1 MVKRKEFLL
10 DLPSIVKLGSTG
22 KCEIYAQ
29 KGKFVVGSTYPLA
42 HYVGY
47 SVKVERMFEKG
58 NRTCLELSMSPVAL
72 SKGPSVVDAIRKIQL
87 LKLCDKGAFIGKKE
101 KYQLGEVLAVAEPYC
116 MIWDRLDG
124 DEKVE
129 FMHRVADAHGVEAS
143 MARSVYGWYN
153 ADKVKPELMERKVK
167 VVEAFSVNAREIVP
181 ELWEEIGLKWLSE
194 EFEEMKKR
202 DYIGSAKWNANKP
215 VIIYRYE
222 TEVVE

>member
-1 MVKRKEFLL
+1 MATKQKIVL
-10 DLPSIVKLGSTG
+10 DFPSTIKLGTEG
-22 KCEIYAQ
+22 RCEIEVD
-29 KGKFVVGSTYPLA
+29 GKFSVGSTYPLA
-42 HYVGY
+42 HFSGY
-47 SVKVERMFEKG
+47 AVRVERIFSKKKSKW
-58 NRTCLELSMSPVAL
+58 LELSLLEVIEPENERKS
-72 SKGPSVVDAIRKIQL
+72 RKIKL

-129 FMHRVADAHGVEAS
+129 FMHRVADAHGVEVEK
-143 MARSVYGWYN
+143 ARGLYGWYN
-153 ADKVKPELMERKVK
+153 ADKVKPELMEHKDK